1 MDCHQAQEAILEMFD
16 GAPPEDAAAHLAT
29 CPACAAFLARHS
41 ALDREL
47 AGLLEPPELS
57 RGFRAALRNR
67 IRREPSRLIPE
78 WLPDAVHLASCAVAT
93 VLCAILLPVA
103 AAPVLGVGA
112 VVTAATYVLVLVTRI
127 GIEN

>member
-1 MDCHQAQEAILEMFD
+1 MDCREAQDAILEMFD
-16 GAPPEDAAAHLAT
+16 GTPQEDTAAHLAA

-47 AGLLEPPELS
+47 AGTLQAPELS
-57 RGFRAALRNR
+57 SRFRSGLRER
-67 IRREPSRLIPE
+67 IRREPSRLLPE
-78 WLPDAVHLASCAVAT
+78 WLPDAVHLGSCAVAT